1 MLAIYAM
8 RPYVFPINQRQ
19 PEKCLDKISKLHL
32 RAGHIAPLVQRKLVD
47 DILDW
52 SKFPASTG
60 LNPAGQDFDI
70 EEPPRCEG
78 LLEENVDFG

>member
-8 RPYVFPINQRQ
+8 RPYVSPINQPQ
-19 PEKCLDKISKLHL
+19 PEECLDKITRLHL

-47 DILDW
+47 DIFDW